1 MTESSDARRARLAE
15 RELANRLREAREYL
29 GLSQEAVAQR
39 LGIPRASVSA
49 FESGRRRVTSIELQR
64 LARLY
69 RTPVSRL
76 LDEDESADP
85 VETALFRTATTLSD
99 EDRRQVL
106 RFAEFLKAAGP
117 YEEPEGKRSLD

>member
-1 MTESSDARRARLAE
+1 MMTERSQDRPANLEE
-15 RELANRLREAREYL
+15 RELAARLKEAREYI
-29 GLSQEAVAQR
+29 GLSQEAVARQ
-39 LGIPRASVSA
+39 LDIPRASVSA

-69 RTPVSRL
+69 RTTASSL
-76 LDEDESADP
+76 LAEEERSDP
-85 VETALFRTATTLSD
+85 VGEALFRTATTLSD

-117 YEEPEGKRSLD
+117 HDQAKEH

>member
-1 MTESSDARRARLAE
+1 MTDSSEAKRSALPE
-15 RELANRLREAREYL
+15 QELANRLKEAREYL
-29 GLSQEAVAQR
+29 GISQGMVAQQ

-49 FESGRRRVTSIELQR
+49 LESGKRRVTSIELQR

-69 RTPVSRL
+69 RTSVSQL

-85 VETALFRTATTLSD
+85 VERALFRTATTLSD

-117 YEEPEGKRSLD
+117 YEELEGKQSLE